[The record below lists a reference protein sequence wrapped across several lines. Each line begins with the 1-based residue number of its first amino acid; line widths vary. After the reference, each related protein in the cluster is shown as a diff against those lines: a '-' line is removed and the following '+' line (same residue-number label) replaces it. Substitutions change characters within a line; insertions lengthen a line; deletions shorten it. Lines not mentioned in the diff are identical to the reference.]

1 MNTEI
6 RFLQQLEDDLRDA
19 ASREHA
25 AAAAHPMSAAPR
37 RLPRRGRTWSAVAA
51 AFAALLV
58 LAGSIG
64 FLAQN
69 AGVSPRAASE
79 PGTAVGIGASA
90 TAAPP
95 PGQPTV
101 GQAVP
106 ARSVP
111 SRTPLSAVRT

>member
-51 AFAALLV
+51 AFVAILV

-69 AGVSPRAASE
+69 
-79 PGTAVGIGASA
+79 
-90 TAAPP
+90 TAA
-95 PGQPTV
+95 
-101 GQAVP
+101 
-106 ARSVP
+106 
-111 SRTPLSAVRT
+111 